1 MGTRRI
7 RRKRSTRWRRH
18 RAGAATLDYALLS
31 GVVLPMTAFC
41 LWAGP
46 RLMRQVYEM
55 LLVCI
60 SWPFL

>member
-1 MGTRRI
+1 MRKSRPIISRARMRRD
-7 RRKRSTRWRRH
+7 RR
-18 RAGAATLDYALLS
+18 GAATLDYALLL
-31 GVVLPMTAFC
+31 GVVMPMVAFC

>member
-1 MGTRRI
+1 MRKSQLTTSRARMRRA
-7 RRKRSTRWRRH
+7 RR
-18 RAGAATLDYALLS
+18 GVATLDYALLL
-31 GVVLPMTAFC
+31 GVVMPMVAFC

>member
-1 MGTRRI
+1 MTRVRAAKLRS
-7 RRKRSTRWRRH
+7 RRQ
-18 RAGAATLDYALLS
+18 RARTGAATLDYALLL
-31 GVVLPMTAFC
+31 GVVLPMAAFC

>member
-1 MGTRRI
+1 MGVRRA
-7 RRKRSTRWRRH
+7 RRGSGKRRD
-18 RAGAATLDYALLS
+18 RAGAATLDYALLM
-31 GVVLPMTAFC
+31 GVVAPMAAFC

>member
-1 MGTRRI
+1 MTRVRVV
-7 RRKRSTRWRRH
+7 RRGGRQRRA
-18 RAGAATLDYALLS
+18 RRGAAAIDYALLL
-31 GVVLPMTAFC
+31 GVVLPMAAFC

>member
-1 MGTRRI
+1 MTRVRVAKLSY
-7 RRKRSTRWRRH
+7 RTQ
-18 RAGAATLDYALLS
+18 RARTGAATLDYALLL
-31 GVVLPMTAFC
+31 GVVLPMAAFC

>member
-1 MGTRRI
+1 MGVVRARR
-7 RRKRSTRWRRH
+7 RNRKGRG
-18 RAGAATLDYALLS
+18 RAGVATLDYALLL
-31 GVVLPMTAFC
+31 GVVLPMVAFC

>member
-1 MGTRRI
+1 MGGRRTRRGS
-7 RRKRSTRWRRH
+7 RNGRD
-18 RAGAATLDYALLS
+18 RAGAATLDYALLM
-31 GVVLPMTAFC
+31 GVVLPMAAFC

>member
-1 MGTRRI
+1 MGGRRTRRGSRN
-7 RRKRSTRWRRH
+7 RRD
-18 RAGAATLDYALLS
+18 RAGAATLDYALLM
-31 GVVLPMTAFC
+31 GVVLPMAAFC
-41 LWAGP
+41 MWAGP

>member
-1 MGTRRI
+1 MTRVRPAKRGGL
-7 RRKRSTRWRRH
+7 RR
-18 RAGAATLDYALLS
+18 RARTGAATLDYALLL
-31 GVVLPMTAFC
+31 GVVLPMAAFC

-60 SWPFL
+60 SWPFI